1 GRLIFFT
8 DADLPYDLSFFDG
21 AAKKLAQGFDLVT
34 GNRRLPTSHFDVP
47 VSLLPLAYKRHRLG
61 LAFNWM
67 ARRLFPLQTTD
78 TQAGI
83 KAMSRRLALRAFSLQ
98 ACPGFF
104 FDLELFLTARGY
116 GMRAT
121 ELPVT
126 LFLNSEKSS
135 VRVLKE
141 SVLAGVWLARISW
154 RSFRKAYGP
163 GPRPPK
169 ILARYPRTRWST
181 RFFLSVRWKLTPYSQ
196 MAHELPERG
205 PILDMGCGH
214 GLFTLAL
221 ALQSSERQVL
231 GFDHDEDRVGLAREA
246 ARDLPNIDVR
256 SGNMTE
262 PPPGNYS
269 GIAMIDVMHYF
280 EPETQKELARQAF
293 ERLDEGGRL
302 IVREVDPSGGAASSF
317 NRFYEKIATGIGF
330 TRAEKKGLHFRTRMG
345 WEELFRSQGFEVKSK
360 PCSSFLFADILYVCE
375 RPGSATSA

>member
-1 GRLIFFT
+1 MRSLPKLGAAPEKEGRLAVSLLIPARNVGVSLAETVTEAHRYLSSRYGKDFEIVLIPNPAAGDPQDRSVEAAEALVRRFANVRSVPHLDPPGKGAALRTGVLSAQGRLIFFT

-262 PPPGNYS
+262 PPP
-269 GIAMIDVMHYF
+269 
-280 EPETQKELARQAF
+280 
-293 ERLDEGGRL
+293 
-302 IVREVDPSGGAASSF
+302 
-317 NRFYEKIATGIGF
+317 
-330 TRAEKKGLHFRTRMG
+330 
-345 WEELFRSQGFEVKSK
+345 
-360 PCSSFLFADILYVCE
+360 
-375 RPGSATSA
+375 